1 MTETKP
7 DSTSR
12 VDVKGSAE
20 KDNRVPAT
28 PPYCRTD
35 VTDALAD
42 LMQKIGAHSTDLPPA
57 EWQLLDIPF
66 KEKFPQL
73 FVSNML
79 TVFKV
84 LIGFL
89 WLPLVGIGSLAGLLW
104 SYPLAE
110 RAQAGN
116 GTTVAVQWIGPDFHA
131 TPTTAVLLAMAFAAS
146 AGSVVQAAIVF
157 AMRAGNQTLE
167 RGYEAWYYLRP
178 VTSLLLG
185 PLFGLATI
193 GGLSAITSGSG
204 ASAQLSLPAL
214 VTAGALAG
222 LFTDRVLQ
230 QMQHILGATDPDKHA
245 SQQDTPWTPNAS
257 TATTGKTGAAG
268 SSAPSGGTAEADQD
282 KRAAEQSA
290 EQPHG
295 DGGSIVL
302 SQAGATPAVGVE
314 DTHAS
319 TPRSGRRSNRP
330 WRRSRE
336 SATPRGRRG
345 REGASGGGRQA

>member
-1 MTETKP
+1 MTETQP
-7 DSTSR
+7 DPTPRAASN
-12 VDVKGSAE
+12 GSAG
-20 KDNRVPAT
+20 NGNGSRAI

-35 VTDALAD
+35 VADALA
-42 LMQKIGAHSTDLPPA
+42 KITDQIRAQSTDLPAA
-57 EWQLLDIPF
+57 EWQLLDLPF
-66 KEKFPQL
+66 KKSFPQL
-73 FVSNML
+73 FVSNMAAIAR
-79 TVFKV
+79 V

-146 AGSVVQAAIVF
+146 SGSVVQAAVVF

-178 VTSLLLG
+178 FTSLLLG

-204 ASAQLSLPAL
+204 AGARLSLPAL

-230 QMQHILGATDPDKHA
+230 QMQRMLGATDPDKHA
-245 SQQDTPWTPNAS
+245 SQQDTPWTPTAS
-257 TATTGKTGAAG
+257 TPPPPPP
-268 SSAPSGGTAEADQD
+268 APAPDT
-282 KRAAEQSA
+282 
-290 EQPHG
+290 
-295 DGGSIVL
+295 
-302 SQAGATPAVGVE
+302 AGATTPVEVRVSGSSKPAGKRGKKSGAEHAKRALVGEKKPAAVVV
-314 DTHAS
+314 DNPNAPGPPT
-319 TPRSGRRSNRP
+319 T
-330 WRRSRE
+330 
-336 SATPRGRRG
+336 
-345 REGASGGGRQA
+345 